1 MANGKVEQIDLFE
14 SSEATSHGSPQAEEC
29 PPQIVEWFAPVPEEQ
44 EGFWLTKERLFS
56 EIESCDTVCPM
67 RENDGLH
74 LVAQEMEAADFV
86 PKNTTEQ
93 VIRFDEDDNLFR
105 CGVSLENAVGNAR
118 VFINATDDH
127 VSCVY
132 VLPQSAPESSRSAVA
147 ELACRINYKL
157 EFGYLEQ
164 TGKHIF
170 FDRAF
175 KTPLTERDTARL
187 DAIPNL
193 TPGDFKTVSQKLYY
207 LGEEVGNAERLS
219 ALEEESLQKKE
230 SRRVCLGFSAA

>member
-74 LVAQEMEAADFV
+74 LVAQEMVAADFV

-93 VIRFDEDDNLFR
+93 VIRFDEDEQL
-105 CGVSLENAVGNAR
+105 VVWEA
-118 VFINATDDH
+118 
-127 VSCVY
+127 SC
-132 VLPQSAPESSRSAVA
+132 PDWQ
-147 ELACRINYKL
+147 
-157 EFGYLEQ
+157 
-164 TGKHIF
+164 
-170 FDRAF
+170 
-175 KTPLTERDTARL
+175 
-187 DAIPNL
+187 IP
-193 TPGDFKTVSQKLYY
+193 DV
-207 LGEEVGNAERLS
+207 
-219 ALEEESLQKKE
+219 
-230 SRRVCLGFSAA
+230 SAAYRFASDWMAHHPQDAVIVNEKTRRIVWRRSFGTAWVDGQEDMELLSYRYISEAMDGANSFLAAAQLALGGF